1 MSELHR
7 GDPLQVSIE
16 TATIDG
22 SGVARVDGQVV
33 FVPGALPG
41 ERCSV
46 RIAHVGRSA
55 VFAQLLSVLTPSVHR
70 VEPDCMIV
78 NEEGRLLDL
87 PLNYVGSYFYGTD
100 QHGEPIVGNIVI
112 MKDGYRGGE
121 PDIVGLN
128 DVEAE
133 QIKDVIIDLIEPLH
147 QQPKGES
154 T

>member
-1 MSELHR
+1 MKGVVVTTNHEVRVENFS
-7 GDPLQVSIE
+7 DPLYK
-16 TATIDG
+16 T
-22 SGVARVDGQVV
+22 
-33 FVPGALPG
+33 
-41 ERCSV
+41 
-46 RIAHVGRSA
+46 VGSA
-55 VFAQLLSVLTPSVHR
+55 VGGYIEHVKPARLRHPY
-70 VEPDCMIV
+70 CMIV

-121 PDIVGLN
+121 PDIVGLSN
-128 DVEAE
+128 VEAE

>member
-1 MSELHR
+1 MKGIVVTTDLEIRIEEFS
-7 GDPLQVSIE
+7 DPLYK
-16 TATIDG
+16 T
-22 SGVARVDGQVV
+22 
-33 FVPGALPG
+33 
-41 ERCSV
+41 
-46 RIAHVGRSA
+46 VGSA
-55 VFAQLLSVLTPSVHR
+55 VGGYIEHVKPARLRHPY
-70 VEPDCMIV
+70 CMIV

-100 QHGEPIVGNIVI
+100 QHGEPIVGNIVL

>member
-1 MSELHR
+1 MKGVVVTTDLEIRIEEFS
-7 GDPLQVSIE
+7 DPLYK
-16 TATIDG
+16 T
-22 SGVARVDGQVV
+22 
-33 FVPGALPG
+33 
-41 ERCSV
+41 
-46 RIAHVGRSA
+46 VGSA
-55 VFAQLLSVLTPSVHR
+55 VGSYIEHVKPARLRHPY
-70 VEPDCMIV
+70 CMIV

>member
-1 MSELHR
+1 MKGIVVTTDLEIRIEEFS
-7 GDPLQVSIE
+7 DPLYK
-16 TATIDG
+16 T
-22 SGVARVDGQVV
+22 
-33 FVPGALPG
+33 
-41 ERCSV
+41 
-46 RIAHVGRSA
+46 VGSA
-55 VFAQLLSVLTPSVHR
+55 VGGYIEHVKPARLRHPY
-70 VEPDCMIV
+70 CMIV

-87 PLNYVGSYFYGTD
+87 PLNHVGSYFYGTD

>member
-1 MSELHR
+1 MKGIVVTTDLEIRIEEFS
-7 GDPLQVSIE
+7 DPLYK
-16 TATIDG
+16 T
-22 SGVARVDGQVV
+22 
-33 FVPGALPG
+33 
-41 ERCSV
+41 
-46 RIAHVGRSA
+46 VGSA
-55 VFAQLLSVLTPSVHR
+55 VGGYIEHVKPARLRHPY
-70 VEPDCMIV
+70 CMIV
-78 NEEGRLLDL
+78 NEEGRLLYL

>member
-1 MSELHR
+1 MKGIVVTTDLEIRIEEFS
-7 GDPLQVSIE
+7 DPLYK
-16 TATIDG
+16 T
-22 SGVARVDGQVV
+22 
-33 FVPGALPG
+33 
-41 ERCSV
+41 
-46 RIAHVGRSA
+46 VGSA
-55 VFAQLLSVLTPSVHR
+55 VGGYIEHVKPARLRHPY
-70 VEPDCMIV
+70 CMIV

-154 T
+154 P

>member
-1 MSELHR
+1 MKGIVVTTDLEIRIEEFS
-7 GDPLQVSIE
+7 DPLYK
-16 TATIDG
+16 T
-22 SGVARVDGQVV
+22 
-33 FVPGALPG
+33 
-41 ERCSV
+41 
-46 RIAHVGRSA
+46 VGSA
-55 VFAQLLSVLTPSVHR
+55 VGGYIEHVKPARLRHPY
-70 VEPDCMIV
+70 CMIV
-78 NEEGRLLDL
+78 NEEWRLLDL

>member
-1 MSELHR
+1 MKGVVVTTNHEVRVEDFS
-7 GDPLQVSIE
+7 DPLYK
-16 TATIDG
+16 T
-22 SGVARVDGQVV
+22 
-33 FVPGALPG
+33 
-41 ERCSV
+41 
-46 RIAHVGRSA
+46 VGSA
-55 VFAQLLSVLTPSVHR
+55 VGGYIEHVHPMR
-70 VEPDCMIV
+70 LARPLCMIV

-87 PLNYVGSYFYGTD
+87 PLNHIGSFFYGTD
-100 QHGEPIVGNIVI
+100 QHGEPIVGNIVV

>member
-1 MSELHR
+1 MKGVVVTTNHEVRVEDFS
-7 GDPLQVSIE
+7 DPLYK
-16 TATIDG
+16 T
-22 SGVARVDGQVV
+22 
-33 FVPGALPG
+33 
-41 ERCSV
+41 
-46 RIAHVGRSA
+46 VGSA
-55 VFAQLLSVLTPSVHR
+55 VGGYIEHVHPMR
-70 VEPDCMIV
+70 LARPLCMIV

-87 PLNYVGSYFYGTD
+87 PLNHIGSFFYGTD

>member
-1 MSELHR
+1 MKGIVVTTDLEIRIEEFS
-7 GDPLQVSIE
+7 DPLNK
-16 TATIDG
+16 T
-22 SGVARVDGQVV
+22 
-33 FVPGALPG
+33 
-41 ERCSV
+41 
-46 RIAHVGRSA
+46 VGSA
-55 VFAQLLSVLTPSVHR
+55 VGGYIEHVKPARLRHPY
-70 VEPDCMIV
+70 CMIV

>member
-1 MSELHR
+1 MKGIVVTTDLEIRIEEFS
-7 GDPLQVSIE
+7 DPLYK
-16 TATIDG
+16 T
-22 SGVARVDGQVV
+22 
-33 FVPGALPG
+33 
-41 ERCSV
+41 
-46 RIAHVGRSA
+46 VGSA
-55 VFAQLLSVLTPSVHR
+55 VGGYIEHVKPARLRHPY
-70 VEPDCMIV
+70 CMIV

-121 PDIVGLN
+121 PDIVGLTEI
-128 DVEAE
+128 EAE

>member
-1 MSELHR
+1 MKGVVVTTDLEIRIEEFS
-7 GDPLQVSIE
+7 DPLYK
-16 TATIDG
+16 T
-22 SGVARVDGQVV
+22 
-33 FVPGALPG
+33 
-41 ERCSV
+41 
-46 RIAHVGRSA
+46 VGSA
-55 VFAQLLSVLTPSVHR
+55 VGGYIEHVKPARLRHPY
-70 VEPDCMIV
+70 CMIV

-121 PDIVGLN
+121 PDIVGLS

>member
-1 MSELHR
+1 MKGIVVTTDLEIRIEEFS
-7 GDPLQVSIE
+7 DPLYK
-16 TATIDG
+16 T
-22 SGVARVDGQVV
+22 
-33 FVPGALPG
+33 
-41 ERCSV
+41 
-46 RIAHVGRSA
+46 VGSA
-55 VFAQLLSVLTPSVHR
+55 VGGYIEHVKAARLRQPY
-70 VEPDCMIV
+70 CMIV

>member
-1 MSELHR
+1 MKGIVVTTDLEIRIEEFS
-7 GDPLQVSIE
+7 DPLYK
-16 TATIDG
+16 T
-22 SGVARVDGQVV
+22 
-33 FVPGALPG
+33 
-41 ERCSV
+41 
-46 RIAHVGRSA
+46 VGSA
-55 VFAQLLSVLTPSVHR
+55 VGGYIEHVKPARLRHPY
-70 VEPDCMIV
+70 CMIV

-100 QHGEPIVGNIVI
+100 QPGEPIVGNIVI

>member
-1 MSELHR
+1 MKGIVVTTDLEIRIEEFS
-7 GDPLQVSIE
+7 DPLYK
-16 TATIDG
+16 T
-22 SGVARVDGQVV
+22 
-33 FVPGALPG
+33 
-41 ERCSV
+41 
-46 RIAHVGRSA
+46 VGSA
-55 VFAQLLSVLTPSVHR
+55 VGGYIEHVKPARLRHPY
-70 VEPDCMIV
+70 CMIV

-112 MKDGYRGGE
+112 MKDSYRGGE

>member
-1 MSELHR
+1 MKGVVVTTNHEVRVEDFS
-7 GDPLQVSIE
+7 DPLYK
-16 TATIDG
+16 T
-22 SGVARVDGQVV
+22 
-33 FVPGALPG
+33 
-41 ERCSV
+41 
-46 RIAHVGRSA
+46 VGSA
-55 VFAQLLSVLTPSVHR
+55 VGGYIEHVHPMR
-70 VEPDCMIV
+70 LARPLCMIV

>member
-1 MSELHR
+1 MKGIVVTTDLEIRIEEFS
-7 GDPLQVSIE
+7 DPLYK
-16 TATIDG
+16 T
-22 SGVARVDGQVV
+22 
-33 FVPGALPG
+33 
-41 ERCSV
+41 
-46 RIAHVGRSA
+46 VGSA
-55 VFAQLLSVLTPSVHR
+55 VGGYIEHVKPARLRHPY
-70 VEPDCMIV
+70 CMIV
-78 NEEGRLLDL
+78 NEEGRLPDL

-121 PDIVGLN
+121 PDIVGLS

>member
-1 MSELHR
+1 MKGVVVTTNHEVRVEDFS
-7 GDPLQVSIE
+7 DPLYK
-16 TATIDG
+16 T
-22 SGVARVDGQVV
+22 
-33 FVPGALPG
+33 
-41 ERCSV
+41 
-46 RIAHVGRSA
+46 VGSA
-55 VFAQLLSVLTPSVHR
+55 VGGYIEHVHPMR
-70 VEPDCMIV
+70 LARPLCMIV

-87 PLNYVGSYFYGTD
+87 PLNHIGSFFYGTD
-100 QHGEPIVGNIVI
+100 QHGEPIVGNIVV
-112 MKDGYRGGE
+112 MKDGYRNGE

>member
-1 MSELHR
+1 MKGIVVTTDLEIR
-7 GDPLQVSIE
+7 IE
-16 TATIDG
+16 EFSDQLYKT
-22 SGVARVDGQVV
+22 
-33 FVPGALPG
+33 
-41 ERCSV
+41 
-46 RIAHVGRSA
+46 VGSA
-55 VFAQLLSVLTPSVHR
+55 VGGYIEHVKPARLRHPY
-70 VEPDCMIV
+70 CMIV

>member
-1 MSELHR
+1 MKGIVVTTDLEIRIEEFS
-7 GDPLQVSIE
+7 DPLYK
-16 TATIDG
+16 TIG
-22 SGVARVDGQVV
+22 
-33 FVPGALPG
+33 
-41 ERCSV
+41 
-46 RIAHVGRSA
+46 SA
-55 VFAQLLSVLTPSVHR
+55 VGGYIEHVKPARLRHPY
-70 VEPDCMIV
+70 CMIV

>member
-1 MSELHR
+1 MKGIVVTTDLEIRIEEFS
-7 GDPLQVSIE
+7 DPLYK
-16 TATIDG
+16 T
-22 SGVARVDGQVV
+22 
-33 FVPGALPG
+33 
-41 ERCSV
+41 
-46 RIAHVGRSA
+46 VGSA
-55 VFAQLLSVLTPSVHR
+55 VGGYIEHVKPARLRHPY
-70 VEPDCMIV
+70 CMIV

-128 DVEAE
+128 DSEVERVKYT
-133 QIKDVIIDLIEPLH
+133 ISTLMSMMNL
-147 QQPKGES
+147 QPKGDN

>member
-1 MSELHR
+1 MKGIVVTTDLEIRIEEVS
-7 GDPLQVSIE
+7 DPLYK
-16 TATIDG
+16 T
-22 SGVARVDGQVV
+22 
-33 FVPGALPG
+33 
-41 ERCSV
+41 
-46 RIAHVGRSA
+46 VGSA
-55 VFAQLLSVLTPSVHR
+55 VGGYIEHVKPARLRHPY
-70 VEPDCMIV
+70 CMIV

>member
-1 MSELHR
+1 MKGVVVTTDLEIR
-7 GDPLQVSIE
+7 IEEFIDPLYK
-16 TATIDG
+16 T
-22 SGVARVDGQVV
+22 
-33 FVPGALPG
+33 
-41 ERCSV
+41 
-46 RIAHVGRSA
+46 VGSA
-55 VFAQLLSVLTPSVHR
+55 VGGYIEHVKPARLRHPY
-70 VEPDCMIV
+70 CMIV

>member
-1 MSELHR
+1 MKGIVVTTDLEIRIEEFS
-7 GDPLQVSIE
+7 DPLYK
-16 TATIDG
+16 T
-22 SGVARVDGQVV
+22 
-33 FVPGALPG
+33 
-41 ERCSV
+41 
-46 RIAHVGRSA
+46 VGSA
-55 VFAQLLSVLTPSVHR
+55 VGGYIEYVKPARLRHPY
-70 VEPDCMIV
+70 CMIV

>member
-1 MSELHR
+1 MKGIVVTTDLEIRIEEFS
-7 GDPLQVSIE
+7 DPLYK
-16 TATIDG
+16 T
-22 SGVARVDGQVV
+22 
-33 FVPGALPG
+33 
-41 ERCSV
+41 
-46 RIAHVGRSA
+46 VGSA
-55 VFAQLLSVLTPSVHR
+55 VGGYIEHVKPARLRHPY
-70 VEPDCMIV
+70 CMIV
-78 NEEGRLLDL
+78 NEEGRMLDL

>member
-1 MSELHR
+1 MKGVVVTTDLEIRIAEFS
-7 GDPLQVSIE
+7 DPLYK
-16 TATIDG
+16 T
-22 SGVARVDGQVV
+22 
-33 FVPGALPG
+33 
-41 ERCSV
+41 
-46 RIAHVGRSA
+46 VGSA
-55 VFAQLLSVLTPSVHR
+55 VGGYIEHVKPARLRHPY
-70 VEPDCMIV
+70 CMIV

-133 QIKDVIIDLIEPLH
+133 QIKDVIVDLIEPLH